1 MLQELHKNHCKSW
14 LKNSVLENSFS
25 QSVLNYKYFTMMFEN
40 LQSNCILERFWIFTS
55 VSSSY
60 LMHLNLNNSNNQL
73 LFQNLMLIIQI
84 PSLQFLFIDPSVS
97 KSFLA
102 RYPHTSETV
111 IGRWWNNHISLYM
124 RFHHVHGMI
133 GSSFREQN
141 PFLANHKQKR

>member
-1 MLQELHKNHCKSW
+1 MVKEFSFREQLLSKCFKLQIFHNDVWK
-14 LKNSVLENSFS
+14 
-25 QSVLNYKYFTMMFEN
+25 FTIY
-40 LQSNCILERFWIFTS
+40 SILERFWIFTS